1 MREQKHSQANP
12 RFAGGFNVD
21 AASFPPVDTTSGR
34 NFQVVQS
41 NPSTS
46 RVAMGSRLGLLQTEH
61 PEKVRKETPLEMGPR
76 RLLFHISRRVKT
88 QHGKVALEAAYVSGE
103 GFITIR
109 TGGAGDALGWSGLFP
124 PHQWHFSARAVE
136 PTEAVVFKANALRN
150 KAKETPAFGYD
161 LALRVGGMIL
171 QQLQATRTRLLDI
184 LEVSA

>member
-1 MREQKHSQANP
+1 
-12 RFAGGFNVD
+12 
-21 AASFPPVDTTSGR
+21 
-34 NFQVVQS
+34 
-41 NPSTS
+41 
-46 RVAMGSRLGLLQTEH
+46 MGSRSGLLQTEH

-109 TGGAGDALGWSGLFP
+109 TLGAGDALGWSGLFP

>member
-1 MREQKHSQANP
+1 MKTLEDILTRHPFLNDLPPQHLPLLLECASIEEFRPGEQIFKK
-12 RFAGGFNVD
+12 GYD
-21 AASFPPVDTTSGR
+21 A
-34 NFQVVQS
+34 
-41 NPSTS
+41 
-46 RVAMGSRLGLLQTEH
+46 EH
-61 PEKVRKETPLEMGPR
+61 FYL
-76 RLLFHISRRVKT
+76 I

-109 TGGAGDALGWSGLFP
+109 TLGAGHALGWSGLFP
-124 PHQWHFSARAVE
+124 PHQWHFSARTVE
-136 PTEAVVFKANALRN
+136 QTEAVVFKANALRN